1 MNMKLLKPLVAFVLL
16 SASAAALSEEL
27 PLSGAAYRIAEQAYA
42 SYARGDY
49 AQAAAQAREAV
60 RLRPDVQRLRDL
72 LAMSQARAAGQ
83 GGGSPAR
90 PSPGR
95 ATPTAPR
102 PAASQAVA
110 GAGTAAQTAFQK
122 GYPLATEAYAAYY
135 RGEMPVAERLAEQAF
150 RIDPSQGTWAMLWV
164 DSLEAQGRPDD
175 ALKTLQTAVDL
186 GAKNIT
192 DLEARKLRIKRA
204 QAVAPAQAGYKA
216 MMDFRPA
223 DAVAPAR
230 EAVALAPESA
240 SNRLLLISALML
252 DDQLEEGVQAATDA
266 LDNDGEDINALVLR
280 GYMLQRLGR
289 DAGANADF
297 DRALA
302 QDWLDDEQRRNI
314 RLLAAD
320 AALAAGDGVRAGAL
334 LDPMDA
340 TDEAVISRRN
350 ASRKRNLAR
359 ALDATHLPV
368 PLQAC
373 RDTPYGTQCEMQP
386 ADQVPDT
393 AAGRAYA
400 AYGRQQWAEAIEQ
413 AQAAVKAA
421 PENPAM
427 QRLLT
432 ATLAA
437 GNASQ
442 RAEAIERLN
451 TGLQKDP
458 DNTDMLIQ
466 RAHLHQR
473 NGDDALGIADLE
485 AAAATGKAPPT
496 IGLDQAYARIGMGTA
511 GRAQAAQQIR
521 QALEQA
527 ERGELT
533 LAPEQQRYARSSLT
547 ELERRWGIIASVG
560 WRGARQ
566 TTATLGGA
574 ALSTPGDAAFSSVE
588 AYWRPIDYQPNVEL
602 YARLTNVLYDGG
614 GKYEALRNV
623 DPCTGQDLGG
633 LGGSQD
639 GMTTHTA
646 TGWPSSIAALG
657 ARFRVPGTGLGFGIE
672 RRQFIGSA
680 NRHGGLYAKTAAEQC
695 RLSNTVANGEGV
707 QGRYQLD
714 DAAGGWM
721 TYLSYGWYHGAAT
734 GPDDRS
740 WPSLQ
745 LYAQGGYAWSN
756 NDADFH
762 VTRIDG
768 SGLPADE
775 VRSSGQLKR
784 SQLFASTELR
794 AGWSFRPRTASDN
807 WTINPFAVVGADWY
821 RQRDRVE
828 GVGYPDGSRQSFRLA
843 NEDGDLALGAGVGV
857 GVRRVFRED
866 LLHGPRSSLDASMQY
881 RFALNG
887 DQAERNRGLF
897 VNLTLSY

>member
-1 MNMKLLKPLVAFVLL
+1 MSMKLLKPLVAFVL
-16 SASAAALSEEL
+16 AGAFVPVAMAEEL

-72 LAMSQARAAGQ
+72 LAQAQARATGSGAG
-83 GGGSPAR
+83 
-90 PSPGR
+90 
-95 ATPTAPR
+95 APR
-102 PAASQAVA
+102 PSGQGRSNAARPAPATRAPSS
-110 GAGTAAQTAFQK
+110 TATTGQTPFEK
-122 GYPLATEAYAAYY
+122 GYPLATEAYASYY
-135 RGEMPVAERLAEQAF
+135 RGEMALAEQQAEQAY

-164 DSLEAQGRPDD
+164 DSLEAQGKAD
-175 ALKTLQTAVDL
+175 AALQALQAAVDL

-216 MMDFRPA
+216 MMEFRPA
-223 DAVAPAR
+223 DAVEPAR

-240 SNRLLLISALML
+240 SHRLLLMTALML
-252 DDQLEEGVQAATDA
+252 SGRLEEGVQAATDA
-266 LDNDGEDINALVLR
+266 ITNDGEDTNALVLR
-280 GYMLQRLGR
+280 AYMLQRLGR
-289 DAGANADF
+289 DAGANADY

-302 QDWLDDEQRRNI
+302 QDWLDEQQLHNI
-314 RLLAAD
+314 RLLAVD
-320 AALAAGDGVRAGAL
+320 AALAAGDAARANHL
-334 LDPMDA
+334 LDAMDA
-340 TDEAVISRRN
+340 TDAQVVSRR
-350 ASRKRNLAR
+350 AAAGKRSLAR
-359 ALDATHLPV
+359 ALDATAYPP

-386 ADQVPDT
+386 TDQVPET
-393 AAGRAYA
+393 PAARAYA
-400 AYGRQQWAEAIEQ
+400 AYGRQQWGEAIEQ
-413 AQAAVKAA
+413 AELAVKAA
-421 PENPAM
+421 PDDPAM

-432 ATLAA
+432 ATLSA
-437 GNASQ
+437 GDAGQ
-442 RAEAIERLN
+442 RAEAVQRLN
-451 TGLQKDP
+451 AGLQKEP
-458 DNTDMLIQ
+458 DNVDMLMQ
-466 RAHLHQR
+466 RANLHQR
-473 NGDDALGIADLE
+473 AGETSLGLADLE

-496 IGLDQAYARIGMGTA
+496 IGLDQAYARAGMGA
-511 GRAQAAQQIR
+511 SERGQASQQIR
-521 QALEQA
+521 EALHEADQ
-527 ERGELT
+527 GNLSLT
-533 LAPEQQRYARSSLT
+533 PEQRRYARSSLT
-547 ELERRWGIIASVG
+547 ELERRWGITASVG

-588 AYWRPIDYQPNVEL
+588 AYWRPIAYQPNIEL
-602 YARLTNVLYDGG
+602 YGRLTNVLYDGG
-614 GKYEALRNV
+614 GRYETLRNV

-633 LGGSQD
+633 VDATQGGA
-639 GMTTHTA
+639 TTRTA

-680 NRHGGLYAKTAAEQC
+680 NRHGGLYAQSAAEQC
-695 RLSNTVANGEGV
+695 RLSQTVLTGEGV

-714 DAAGGWM
+714 DSAGGWM

-740 WPSLQ
+740 WPSMQ

-762 VTRIDG
+762 VQRIATT
-768 SGLPADE
+768 GLPAE
-775 VRSSGQLKR
+775 ELRSSGHLKR
-784 SQLFASTELR
+784 SQLFASSEFR
-794 AGWSFRPRTASDN
+794 YGWSFRPHTASDN
-807 WTINPFAVVGADWY
+807 WTLNPFAVVGADWY
-821 RQRDRVE
+821 RQRDRAQ
-828 GVGYPDGSRQSFRLA
+828 GVLYPDGSRQSFRLA
-843 NEDGDLALGAGVGV
+843 AEDGDLALGAGVGFA
-857 GVRRVFRED
+857 VRRVFRED
-866 LLHGPRSSLDASMQY
+866 NLHGPRSSLDASVQY

-897 VNLTLSY
+897 VNVTLSY